1 MIPIYEQI
9 IDQIKTR
16 IRDGSLKV
24 NDSLPSVRALAK
36 DLRVSALTVKKAYD
50 ILEEDGFIK
59 TVHGKGS
66 YIMAVDRAIL
76 SEEAQKEAQREL
88 EKIILKCRMMG
99 LKNEEIKDLFMI
111 ILEEQS

>member
-9 IDQIKTR
+9 IDQIKTL
-16 IRDGSLKV
+16 IRNGSLKV
-24 NDSLPSVRALAK
+24 NDPLPSVRALAK

-50 ILEEDGFIK
+50 NLEEDCFIK

-66 YIMAVDRAIL
+66 YIRSIDKAIL
-76 SEEAQKEAQREL
+76 SEEAQKEA
-88 EKIILKCRMMG
+88 EKEMEKVILKCRMLG

-111 ILEEQS
+111 IWEEQC